1 MYFYFMK
8 NAPFPKNK
16 KKKYDDNKIKE
27 TTWTGENNS
36 YKKKYVSYTA
46 KKLHFNK
53 TK

>member
-1 MYFYFMK
+1 MCFYFMK
-8 NAPFPKNK
+8 NVPFAKNK
-16 KKKYDDNKIKE
+16 KKYDYSKIKE